1 MADNDQHE
9 RPERVDLI
17 RAADEQIAK
26 VRTQSLDL
34 SFNELL
40 DMYSNQE
47 LVIAPE
53 YQRLF
58 RWSEAKE
65 SRFIESMILELP
77 LPPLFV
83 IELEEGQ
90 YELIDGLQRIS
101 SYLHFRGKLVAP
113 HRAIAEG
120 DSLTLVDCDI
130 VEQLNGATYDSLP
143 RAIVIK
149 LKRAFVRVEV
159 VRRESDNR
167 LRYHMFKRLNTGGEL
182 LSEQEIRNCTIRLLD
197 NTFNE
202 FLVECSHSNEFKE
215 CISKV
220 ANEQV
225 DRKFD
230 QELVLRFLAF
240 KNWREKYV
248 HEVGTFLTEYMEQV
262 SDPGEGTLTF
272 DYEAERQVFL
282 KTFSV
287 LKACLGDE
295 SFSHIDRRDRKQPFS
310 VYHFES
316 FTLGLQSHLES
327 LDPKNSE
334 QMEKLGEVCWEIK
347 KDREFRNI
355 TIGGGKNSRGPLR
368 ERIEHVSRAI
378 GEKMWT

>member
-1 MADNDQHE
+1 MPENEQN
-9 RPERVDLI
+9 RPEPVDLI

-40 DMYSNQE
+40 DMYTNQE
-47 LVIAPE
+47 LVISPE

-113 HRAIAEG
+113 HRSIFEG
-120 DSLTLVDCDI
+120 DALTLVDCDI
-130 VEQLNGATYDSLP
+130 VHQLNGATYDALP
-143 RAIVIK
+143 RAIEIK

-159 VRRESDNR
+159 VRRESDTR

-197 NTFNE
+197 NKFNE
-202 FLVECSHSNEFKE
+202 FLGECSQSEEFKE

-240 KNWREKYV
+240 KNRREAYV

-262 SDPGEGTLTF
+262 SDPDEGTINF
-272 DYEAERQVFL
+272 DYDSERTVFS

-287 LKACLGDE
+287 LKASLGDE
-295 SFSHIDRRDRKQPFS
+295 AFSHIDRRERRQPFS

-316 FTLGLQSHLES
+316 FTLGIQPHLDS
-327 LDPKNSE
+327 LDPENAE
-334 QMEKLGEVCWEIK
+334 QMQKLGEVCWEIK
-347 KDREFRNI
+347 RDQEFRNI
-355 TIGGGKNSRGPLR
+355 TTGGGKNSRGPLR
-368 ERIEHVSRAI
+368 DRIDYVSNAI
-378 GEKMWT
+378 GEKM

>member
-1 MADNDQHE
+1 MTEDEQNRCE
-9 RPERVDLI
+9 PVDLI

-40 DMYSNQE
+40 DMYTNRE
-47 LVIAPE
+47 LVISPE

-77 LPPLFV
+77 LPPLYV

-113 HRAIAEG
+113 HRSIVEG
-120 DSLTLVDCDI
+120 DSLRLVDCDI
-130 VEQLNGATYDSLP
+130 VDQLNGQTYNSLP
-143 RAIVIK
+143 RAIEIK
-149 LKRAFVRVEV
+149 LKRTFVRVEV
-159 VRRESDNR
+159 VRRESDTR

-202 FLVECSHSNEFKE
+202 FLGECSQSESFKE

-220 ANEQV
+220 ASEQV

-240 KNWREKYV
+240 KNQRAAYI

-262 SDPGEGTLTF
+262 SDPGDGTPEF
-272 DYEAERQVFL
+272 NYDAEREVFSR
-282 KTFSV
+282 TFSV
-287 LKACLGDE
+287 LRASLGDE
-295 SFSHIDRRDRKQPFS
+295 AFSHVDRRGRKQPFS

-316 FTLGLQSHLES
+316 FTLGLQPHLDS
-327 LDPKNSE
+327 LDPGNAE
-334 QMEKLGEVCWEIK
+334 QMKMLRDVCWAIKEDQKFKEI
-347 KDREFRNI
+347 
-355 TIGGGKNSRGPLR
+355 TTGGGKNSRGPLR
-368 ERIEHVSRAI
+368 ERIEYVSKAV
-378 GEKMWT
+378 GEMM

>member
-1 MADNDQHE
+1 MPEQDDQPSI
-9 RPERVDLI
+9 PEPVDLI

-40 DMYSNQE
+40 DMYANDE
-47 LVIAPE
+47 LVISPD

-83 IELEEGQ
+83 IEREERQ
-90 YELIDGLQRIS
+90 YELIDGLQRLS

-113 HRAIAEG
+113 HRSINEG
-120 DSLTLVDCDI
+120 DYLRLVDCDI
-130 VEQLNGATYDSLP
+130 VEQLNGSSYDTLP
-143 RAIVIK
+143 RAIEIK

-197 NTFNE
+197 NSFNE
-202 FLVECSHSNEFKE
+202 FLVECSQNEDFKE

-220 ANEQV
+220 ANEQI

-230 QELVLRFLAF
+230 QELVLRFFAF
-240 KNWREKYV
+240 KNWRDSYV
-248 HEVGTFLTEYMEQV
+248 HEVGTFLTEVY
-262 SDPGEGTLTF
+262 G
-272 DYEAERQVFL
+272 A
-282 KTFSV
+282 SV
-287 LKACLGDE
+287 
-295 SFSHIDRRDRKQPFS
+295 
-310 VYHFES
+310 
-316 FTLGLQSHLES
+316 
-327 LDPKNSE
+327 
-334 QMEKLGEVCWEIK
+334 
-347 KDREFRNI
+347 
-355 TIGGGKNSRGPLR
+355 
-368 ERIEHVSRAI
+368 
-378 GEKMWT
+378 

>member
-1 MADNDQHE
+1 MSDQNIEPDH
-9 RPERVDLI
+9 PEPIDLI

-40 DMYSNQE
+40 DMYTNDE
-47 LVIAPE
+47 LVISPE

-101 SYLHFRGKLVAP
+101 SYLHFRGKLKAE
-113 HRAIAEG
+113 HRSISEG
-120 DSLTLVDCDI
+120 DFLTLTDCDI
-130 VEQLNGATYDSLP
+130 VEQLNGATYDGLP
-143 RAIVIK
+143 RAIEIK

-182 LSEQEIRNCTIRLLD
+182 LSEQEIRNCTIRLLN
-197 NTFNE
+197 NTFNV
-202 FLVECSHSNEFKE
+202 FLVECSQQDAFKE

-220 ANEQV
+220 ANEQI

-230 QELVLRFLAF
+230 QELVLRFLSF
-240 KNWREKYV
+240 KNWRSEYV
-248 HEVGTFLTEYMEQV
+248 HEVGTFLTEYMEKV
-262 SDPGEGTLTF
+262 SDPGDDSLTF
-272 DYEAERQVFL
+272 DYDVERQTFQ
-282 KTFSV
+282 KTFALLNNS
-287 LKACLGDE
+287 LGDE
-295 SFSHIDRRDRKQPFS
+295 AFSHIDRRGRKQPFS

-316 FTLGLQSHLES
+316 FTLGIQPHLS
-327 LDPKNSE
+327 ALDPENTT
-334 QMEKLGEVCWEIK
+334 QMEKLKEICWDIK
-347 KDREFRNI
+347 NDQAFRDI
-355 TIGGGKNSRGPLR
+355 TTGGGKNSRGPLR
-368 ERIEHVSRAI
+368 ERIDYVSKFL
-378 GEKMWT
+378 GDNL

>member
-1 MADNDQHE
+1 MPDDPTTPNAPD
-9 RPERVDLI
+9 PIDLI

-26 VRTQSLDL
+26 VRTKSLDL

-40 DMYSNQE
+40 DMYANEE
-47 LVIAPE
+47 LVISPE

-65 SRFIESMILELP
+65 SRFIESVLLELP

-83 IELEEGQ
+83 IELADGQ
-90 YELIDGLQRIS
+90 YELIDGLQRLS

-113 HRAIAEG
+113 HRDIAEN
-120 DSLTLVDCDI
+120 DLLALVDCDI
-130 VEQLNGATYDSLP
+130 VQELNGCNYDDLP
-143 RAIVIK
+143 RALEIR

-159 VRRESDNR
+159 VRRESDNS
-167 LRYHMFKRLNTGGEL
+167 LRYHMFKRLNTGGEI

-202 FLVECSHSNEFKE
+202 FLIECSQDENYRE

-220 ANEQV
+220 SSEQV
-225 DRKFD
+225 SRKFD

-240 KNWREKYV
+240 KNWRAEYV
-248 HEVGTFLTEYMEQV
+248 HEVGTFLTDYMERV
-262 SDPGEGTLTF
+262 SDPGEESLPF
-272 DYEAERQVFL
+272 DYESERAVFC
-282 KTFSV
+282 KTFAV
-287 LKACLGDE
+287 LRASLGDE
-295 SFSHIDRRDRKQPFS
+295 AFSHIDRRDRKQPFS

-316 FTLGLQSHLES
+316 FTLGLQPHLATF
-327 LDPKNSE
+327 DPEAVE
-334 QMEKLGEVCWEIK
+334 QMNSLKDWSWEIK
-347 KDREFRNI
+347 RDQGFRDI

-368 ERIEHVSRAI
+368 DRIDYVSNQL
-378 GEKMWT
+378 GEKL